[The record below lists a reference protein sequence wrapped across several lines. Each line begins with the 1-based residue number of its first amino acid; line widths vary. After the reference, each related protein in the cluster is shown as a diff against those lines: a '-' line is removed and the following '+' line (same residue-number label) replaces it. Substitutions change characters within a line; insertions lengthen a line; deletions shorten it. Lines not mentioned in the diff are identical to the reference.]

1 MITSKHFYPEYGWRN
16 TSPSLRIEERFT
28 WIDENTL
35 DYDFTVEDAAMWD
48 QPWSAR
54 LPMRRIEE
62 PIYEY
67 ACHEGNHGLM
77 GILADWSAG
86 KWKGKIRSYSQC

>member
-1 MITSKHFYPEYGWRN
+1 
-16 TSPSLRIEERFT
+16 
-28 WIDENTL
+28 
-35 DYDFTVEDAAMWD
+35 MWD

-77 GILADWSAG
+77 GILAGWRRWEVEG
-86 KWKGKIRSYSQC
+86 KNQGRSPSDDDE